1 MSTKMRTRIIVAIA
15 LFAAVAGA
23 VLLYSCYS
31 DTRDYQYDTIENIC
45 KVAKKDIDRITDRT
59 YSNLDL
65 SNVYVV
71 PFAKNTNQVFLFR
84 AIRNN
89 SWKENERD
97 GLIKRTA
104 AIGKAIWKQDLMPA
118 KEPEKTDQNLTWE
131 VGDYWISLGA
141 TSLYIEDTKSE
152 SVESNGTVREYYR
165 INESMGTGDVVLKQD
180 SYPLKDAIQY
190 AENVVF

>member
-59 YSNLDL
+59 
-65 SNVYVV
+65 YVV